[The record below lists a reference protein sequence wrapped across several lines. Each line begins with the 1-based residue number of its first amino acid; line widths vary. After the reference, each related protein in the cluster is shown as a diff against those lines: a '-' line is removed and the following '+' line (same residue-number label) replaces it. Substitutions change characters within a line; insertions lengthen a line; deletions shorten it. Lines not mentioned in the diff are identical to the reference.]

1 MPSKTYRQYCALA
14 KSLDHVGDRWTLLIV
29 RELLVAPRRY
39 SELRASLPGI
49 ATNLLAQRLRDLA
62 ADGILQ
68 RRGTTQPSYELT
80 PFGRELEPVVHALI
94 RWGGRWMVERD
105 ESDLFQPEWLAVALS
120 ALVPRRSRGV
130 VEVRVDGAEISVSR
144 GRATLGGSPDA
155 DAVVEGPPEM
165 VLGVA
170 AGYLPLSSV
179 TVRGD
184 SSVAAAVL
192 GADASAGV

>member
-1 MPSKTYRQYCALA
+1 MSRKTYGQYCALA
-14 KSLDHVGDRWTLLIV
+14 KALDRVGDRWTLLIV

-49 ATNLLAQRLRDLA
+49 ATNLLAQRLRDLE
-62 ADGILQ
+62 ADGIIQ

-80 PFGRELEPVVHALI
+80 PFGRELEPAVHALI

-105 ESDLFQPEWLAVALS
+105 EDDLFQPEWLAVALS

-130 VEVRVDGAEISVSR
+130 VEVRVDGAVLNVSR
-144 GRATLGGSPDA
+144 GRASLGDSRNA

-165 VLGVA
+165 VLAVA
-170 AGYLPLSSV
+170 AGHLPLSAV
-179 TVRGD
+179 TVHGD
-184 SSVAAAVL
+184 HSVAAAVL
-192 GADASAGV
+192 GAVTAAEV

>member
-1 MPSKTYRQYCALA
+1 MSPKTYGQYCALA
-14 KSLDHVGDRWTLLIV
+14 KALDHVGDRWTLLIV

-39 SELRASLPGI
+39 SELRANLPGI
-49 ATNLLAQRLRDLA
+49 ATNLLAQRLRDLE
-62 ADGILQ
+62 ADGIIQ

-105 ESDLFQPEWLAVALS
+105 ETDLFQPEWLAVALS
-120 ALVPRRSRGV
+120 ALVPRRRRGV
-130 VEVRVDGAEISVSR
+130 VEVHVDGAVLRVSQ
-144 GRATLGGSPDA
+144 GRASLGNAPDA

-184 SSVAAAVL
+184 GSVAAAVL
-192 GADASAGV
+192 GAVTTAEV